1 LTILR
6 RLTVENG
13 EPLLVCLTGT
23 LGLKLPTQRTRSTDD
38 CRADPVVLIR
48 EN

>member
-13 EPLLVCLTGT
+13 EPLLVCLTGK
-23 LGLKLPTQRTRSTDD
+23 LGLKRKDAADAINGRLPRGSRG
-38 CRADPVVLIR
+38 AD
-48 EN
+48 